1 MLPIRTVFSLF
12 SKREQALAL
21 MMIFLLFIGACLE
34 TVGVSLIFPF
44 ISLLIDPEVSDKYK
58 FLDTFK
64 TFLGVGSHQAF
75 LIAISIFLLVFYV
88 LKNIFLSFLNFF
100 KNNYIYSNLV
110 ALSQRLLD
118 TYLSAPYSF
127 HLSKNSSELIRNVMS
142 QTNSVFVGVVNPLFL
157 LIGDSIL
164 LVLILAMLFI
174 ISPIPT
180 LAAIVILGSIS
191 FFFLSTIRKHVSTY
205 GKSEQESWGEMLK
218 WLNQALGSIKE
229 TKVLGAEKFFMD
241 YFSYFCRNFSHARRT
256 LVTISEFPR
265 LVFETI
271 AVSGVIIVVLTML
284 TLDKAISSIIPMIAL
299 FTAAAF
305 RIMPALSRVMTSL
318 TTIRHH
324 MPALEVV
331 HHDLNQILE
340 SRPKSEPDPGTAK
353 LDFSHSIVFKH
364 VDFSYDSSNVFAL
377 RDISFEILKGQT
389 IAFAGPTGSGK
400 TSIVDLIIGLLEPT
414 GGEILI
420 DDHAISD
427 LNQAWRKNI
436 GYIPQNIFLLDD
448 TIRRNVALGVQE
460 ENVDDELIW
469 EALRLANVDE
479 YVLNLPDRLE
489 SVIGEHGVRI
499 SGGQRQRIGIA
510 RALYHD
516 PAVLV
521 LDEATSA
528 LDYETESA
536 ITESIRELSHHKTV
550 VIIAH
555 RIETLKG
562 CDQIFVVNDGRI
574 QDSGSYAELASR
586 PSYLENIL
594 KISTNMK

>member
-12 SKREQALAL
+12 TKREQALAL

-34 TVGVSLIFPF
+34 TIGVSLIFPF
-44 ISLLIDPEVSDKYK
+44 ISLLIDPDIVGEYR
-58 FLDTFK
+58 FLGAFK
-64 TFLGVGSHQAF
+64 TFLGSTSHQAF

-110 ALSQRLLD
+110 GLSQRLLD

-142 QTNSVFVGVVNPLFL
+142 QTNSVFVGIVNPLFL

-174 ISPIPT
+174 ISPIPS
-180 LAAIVILGSIS
+180 LAAIIILGSIS
-191 FFFLSTIRKHVSTY
+191 LIFLSTIRKRVSIY
-205 GKSEQESWGEMLK
+205 GKNEQESWGEMLK

-241 YFSYFCRNFSHARRT
+241 YFSRFCRNFSHARRA

-271 AVSGVIIVVLTML
+271 AVCGVIVVVLTML
-284 TLDKAISSIIPMIAL
+284 TLDKTISSIIPMIAL

-305 RIMPALSRVMTSL
+305 RIMPALSRVLTSM

-331 HHDLNQILE
+331 HHDLNHILE
-340 SRPKSEPDPGTAK
+340 PQTGSDTDPGISK
-353 LDFSHSIVFKH
+353 LDFRHSIVFKN

-377 RDISFEILKGQT
+377 RDISFEILQGQT
-389 IAFAGPTGSGK
+389 LAFVGPTGSGK

-420 DDHAISD
+420 DEHAISE

-460 ENVDDELIW
+460 EDVEDELVW
-469 EALRLANVDE
+469 KALRMANVDE

-489 SVIGEHGVRI
+489 AVIGEHGVRI

-516 PAVLV
+516 PDVLV

-528 LDYETESA
+528 LDYETENA
-536 ITESIRELSHHKTV
+536 ITGSIRKLAHHKTII
-550 VIIAH
+550 IIAH

-562 CDQIFVVNDGRI
+562 CDQIFVINDGCI

-594 KISTNMK
+594 QMNAHTE